1 MFIKE
6 QTSYHYMQ
14 QAQAMTQI
22 TASTLIGDLV
32 DTHPEIIDTLLSYG
46 VHCIGCDVSPYEPLG
61 DGFRSHGMGE
71 EEIKDAIEKLNA
83 IISNHSAEEPINL
96 PTKLNLTI
104 TEAALNKIK
113 DFCTKNGK
121 KGLRVGIKRG
131 GCSGYSYVLEL
142 VDSPKAHD
150 IVLEE
155 KCATLFIDA
164 ASAQQLDGAEIDYV
178 DSLQGAGFKIKN
190 PQATKGCG
198 CGNSFGM

>member
-1 MFIKE
+1 MAE
-6 QTSYHYMQ
+6 LQVLQHQ
-14 QAQAMTQI
+14 PI
-22 TASTLIGDLV
+22 TAATLIGDLV
-32 DTHPEIIDTLLSYG
+32 EAHPEIIDTLLSYG

-61 DGFRSHGMGE
+61 DGFRSHGMSE
-71 EEIKDAIEKLNA
+71 QEVHNAIDKLNA
-83 IISNHSAEEPINL
+83 IISNHTEQPVNP
-96 PTKLNLTI
+96 PTKLDLTV
-104 TEAALNKIK
+104 TETALDKIK
-113 DFCTKNGK
+113 DFCSKNGK

-142 VDSPKAHD
+142 ADAPKTQD

-155 KCATLFIDA
+155 KGATLFIDG
-164 ASAQQLDGAEIDYV
+164 ASAEQLDGVEIDYL

>member
-1 MFIKE
+1 MVNT
-6 QTSYHYMQ
+6 QLLQ
-14 QAQAMTQI
+14 QQPI
-22 TASTLIGDLV
+22 TEETLIGDLV
-32 DTHPEIIDTLLSYG
+32 EAHPEIIDTLLSYG

-71 EEIKDAIEKLNA
+71 QDIRAAIEKLNA
-83 IISNHSAEEPINL
+83 IISNHTAPEPTNL
-96 PTKLNLTI
+96 PTKLDLTV
-104 TEAALNKIK
+104 TEGALHKIK
-113 DFCTKNGK
+113 DFCEKNGK
-121 KGLRVGIKRG
+121 KALRVGIKRG

-142 VDSPKAHD
+142 ADAPKAHD

-155 KCATLFIDA
+155 KGARLFIDG
-164 ASAQQLDGAEIDYV
+164 ASAEQLDGAEIDYV

>member
-1 MFIKE
+1 MVN
-6 QTSYHYMQ
+6 Q
-14 QAQAMTQI
+14 QLVPNQPI
-22 TASTLIGDLV
+22 TETTLIGDLV
-32 DTHPEIIDTLLSYG
+32 DAHPEIIDTLLSYG

-71 EEIKDAIEKLNA
+71 PEIKDAIEKLNE
-83 IISNHSAEEPINL
+83 IISNHSTEERVNL
-96 PTKLNLTI
+96 PTKLDLTV
-104 TEAALNKIK
+104 TEAALDKIK
-113 DFCTKNGK
+113 DFCSKNGK

-142 VDSPKAHD
+142 ADSPKTHD

-155 KCATLFIDA
+155 KGATLFIDA
-164 ASAQQLDGAEIDYV
+164 SSAEQLDGAEIDYI

-198 CGNSFGM
+198 CGNSFGF

>member
-1 MFIKE
+1 MVN
-6 QTSYHYMQ
+6 Q
-14 QAQAMTQI
+14 QLLHNEPISEA
-22 TASTLIGDLV
+22 TLIGDLV
-32 DTHPEIIDTLLSYG
+32 EAHPEIIDTLLSYG

-61 DGFRSHGMGE
+61 DGFRSHGMSE
-71 EEIKDAIEKLNA
+71 PDIHAAIEKLNA
-83 IISNHSAEEPINL
+83 IISNHTAPEPTNL
-96 PTKLNLTI
+96 PTKLDLTV

-113 DFCTKNGK
+113 DFCGKNGK
-121 KGLRVGIKRG
+121 KALRVGIKRG

-142 VDSPKAHD
+142 VESPQAHD

-155 KCATLFIDA
+155 KGATLFIDS
-164 ASAQQLDGAEIDYV
+164 ASAEQLDGAEIDYL